1 MTKQTNTIAAFT
13 KRFETMHSMG
23 MKAAEYIQQV
33 GMDVLNH
40 FKMHDDVTLVNAYF
54 KALPPGVNYKA
65 MSAWLL
71 AYAAVRVNTLEA
83 TKDAEPFK
91 NAKGK
96 ATDVEAAAKMP
107 WFKMLGADVPKAAQ
121 VFDIKA
127 RIIAMVKQAAK
138 AEKLEGDFH
147 ALRKAAIAMGIP
159 ANELPT
165 DTDAVLKAKEAA
177 TGQKIAQTTEQNKK
191 PGKGEQA
198 KAQALASADPLEVLT
213 P

>member
-1 MTKQTNTIAAFT
+1 MTKQANTIASFT
-13 KRFETMHSMG
+13 KRFELMHSTG
-23 MKAAEYIQQV
+23 LKAAELIQQI
-33 GMDVLNH
+33 GLEVLEH
-40 FKMHDDVTLVNAYF
+40 FKMHDDATLVNAYF

-65 MSAWLL
+65 MTAWLTTF
-71 AYAAVRVNTLEA
+71 AAVRVNTLEA

-96 ATDVEAAAKMP
+96 ATDVDGAKAMP

-127 RIIAMVKQAAK
+127 RMVSMVKQAAK

-147 ALRKAAIAMGIP
+147 ALRKAAIAMGVA

-165 DTDAVLKAKEAA
+165 DTDANLKAKEAA
-177 TGQKIAQTTEQNKK
+177 TGQTIAKTTKENTKAS
-191 PGKGEQA
+191 KG
-198 KAQALASADPLEVLT
+198 AQAQAAALADPLLDSL
-213 P
+213 PA